1 VPLLRPRGKRYAMEV
16 IVTKQEIAS
25 LERFLQNTF
34 RLDTIELRQLPR
46 KDDMVEVYIGDEF
59 IGPVYRVVDEDDGDV
74 SYDFRMAILQYDLEG
89 A

>member
-1 VPLLRPRGKRYAMEV
+1 M
-16 IVTKQEIAS
+16 TKQEITS
-25 LERFLQNTF
+25 LQRFLQKTF
-34 RLDTIELRQLPR
+34 RLHTIEVRQLPR

-74 SYDFRMAILQYDLEG
+74 SYDFRMAILQYDLQD

>member
-1 VPLLRPRGKRYAMEV
+1 M
-16 IVTKQEIAS
+16 TKQEIAS
-25 LERFLQNTF
+25 LQRFLQKTF
-34 RLDTIELRQLPR
+34 RLDTIEVRQLPR

-74 SYDFRMAILQYDLEG
+74 SYAFRMAILQYDLQE

>member
-1 VPLLRPRGKRYAMEV
+1 M
-16 IVTKQEIAS
+16 TKQEIAS
-25 LERFLQNTF
+25 LQRFLQKTF
-34 RLDTIELRQLPR
+34 RLDTIEVRQLPR

-74 SYDFRMAILQYDLEG
+74 SYDFRMAILQYDLQE

>member
-1 VPLLRPRGKRYAMEV
+1 M
-16 IVTKQEIAS
+16 TKQEITS
-25 LERFLQNTF
+25 LQRFLQKTF
-34 RLDTIELRQLPR
+34 RLDTIEVRQLPR

-74 SYDFRMAILQYDLEG
+74 SYDFRMAILQYDLQD

>member
-1 VPLLRPRGKRYAMEV
+1 MRGAEPWRVE
-16 IVTKQEIAS
+16 VTKQEITS
-25 LERFLQNTF
+25 LQRFLQKTF

-74 SYDFRMAILQYDLEG
+74 SYDFRMAILQYDLQE